1 MGAESVFERV
11 DRLIAKAAKHFKDG
25 DTAAN
30 LPEELANI
38 FERWTMAYSL
48 SKQYNH
54 MGSEYI
60 LSVYSIW
67 LKNVHGLDNV
77 RTAREDLYAAP
88 MVGYMIAP
96 INRDFQRAI
105 AIERINKA
113 IGKAMV
119 SGKFAEQARLEGVLF
134 KYLDPANDPP
144 QITDAESIQKNF
156 NIMPAFDPE
165 LLKIENTS
173 FDIIYAKREQMSHR
187 KKKLLDKLEDATF
200 EDIKEEMENESTI

>member
-11 DRLIAKAAKHFKDG
+11 DRLISRAAKHFRDG
-25 DTAAN
+25 DNAAN
-30 LPEELANI
+30 LPEDLAKI
-38 FERWTMAYSL
+38 FERWTMAYSI

-60 LSVYSIW
+60 LSLYSIW

-88 MVGYMIAP
+88 MVGYMIDP
-96 INRDFQRAI
+96 INREFQRSI
-105 AIERINKA
+105 AIERLNKA

-119 SGKFAEQARLEGVLF
+119 AGKYAEQARLEGVLF

-144 QITDAESIQKNF
+144 QITDADSIQKNF
-156 NIMPAFDPE
+156 NIMPAFDPQ
-165 LLKIENTS
+165 LLNVENTS
-173 FDIIYAKREQMSHR
+173 FEVIYAKKEVMSQR
-187 KKKLLDKLEDATF
+187 KKKLLDKLEDANF
-200 EDIKEEMENESTI
+200 VEVKEEMEDESTI